1 MSSNDTLAFINDLTS
16 FYGSRSNEVHD
27 ALVASRVHVVRYT
40 TLERQ
45 QKKYTRQDRIRGRV
59 VRPRSGHGELYE
71 LTHNPAPVDY
81 ALALE
86 MHELWCTYCQRIMG
100 FDKNALGTVDLHG
113 ARIKVLRSSMPS
125 YVGVEGICLRD
136 TAATLEIV
144 TKANRHV
151 FVPKASA
158 DFGLFLPNSS
168 ADMVYLVGKLLRK
181 RGIKKTKRFD
191 TELDGRIA

>member
-1 MSSNDTLAFINDLTS
+1 MGDNDTLSFINDLTS

-27 ALVASRVHVVRYT
+27 ALVASRVHIVRYT

-45 QKKYTRQDRIRGRV
+45 QKRYGKQERIRGRV

-86 MHELWCTYCQRIMG
+86 MHELWCTYYQKIMEL
-100 FDKNALGTVDLHG
+100 DQKALATVDLHG
-113 ARIKVLRSSMPS
+113 ARLKVLRSSMSP
-125 YVGVEGICLRD
+125 YVGTEGICVRD
-136 TAATLEIV
+136 TITTIELV
-144 TKANRHV
+144 TTNNKHV

-158 DFGLFLPNSS
+158 DFGLFLPNNS
-168 ADMVYLVGKLLRK
+168 AGIVYLVGKLLRK
-181 RGIKKTKRFD
+181 KGNKKIKRFD
-191 TELDGRIA
+191 TELNGRIS

>member
-1 MSSNDTLAFINDLTS
+1 MGNDDTLTFINDLTS

-27 ALVASRVHVVRYT
+27 ALVASRVHIVRYT
-40 TLERQ
+40 TSERQ
-45 QKKYTRQDRIRGRV
+45 QKKYTKQERIKGHV

-86 MHELWCTYCQRIMG
+86 MHELWCAYCQKIMG
-100 FDKNALGTVDLHG
+100 LDKNALTTVDLHG

-136 TAATLEIV
+136 TVATLEIV
-144 TKANRHV
+144 TKANKHV

-158 DFGLFLPNSS
+158 DFGLFLPNSTT
-168 ADMVYLVGKLLRK
+168 DMVYLVGKLLRRK
-181 RGIKKTKRFD
+181 GIKKTKRFD
-191 TELDGRIA
+191 TELNGRII